1 MLGTSG
7 RTRTGTLLR
16 AGDFESPVSTNS
28 TTPARVDEGAEYTNS
43 KPRGNGRLGNFPLCC
58 ILLRDSAEPHPV
70 GPVDL
75 SIFREKRY
83 GDETDQEDG

>member
-1 MLGTSG
+1 MNRQAVAS
-7 RTRTGTLLR
+7 
-16 AGDFESPVSTNS
+16 GDFESPVSTNS

-43 KPRGNGRLGNFPLCC
+43 APRGNGRLGNFTLCC
-58 ILLRDSAEPHPV
+58 IIPRDSAEPHPV

-83 GDETDQEDG
+83 GDETHQEDG

>member
-1 MLGTSG
+1 M
-7 RTRTGTLLR
+7 
-16 AGDFESPVSTNS
+16 STNS
-28 TTPARVDEGAEYTNS
+28 TTPARVDKGAEYTNS
-43 KPRGNGRLGNFPLCC
+43 KPRGNGRLGNFTLYC

>member
-1 MLGTSG
+1 LP
-7 RTRTGTLLR
+7 

-28 TTPARVDEGAEYTNS
+28 TTPARVDEGAKYTNS
-43 KPRGNGRLGNFPLCC
+43 KPRGNGRLGNFAPCC

-83 GDETDQEDG
+83 GDEAHQEDG

>member
-1 MLGTSG
+1 M
-7 RTRTGTLLR
+7 
-16 AGDFESPVSTNS
+16 STNS
-28 TTPARVDEGAEYTNS
+28 TTPALADEGAEYTNS
-43 KPRGNGRLGNFPLCC
+43 LSAGNGILGKFPLCC
-58 ILLRDSAEPHPV
+58 ILLRDSAEPHHI